1 MKEPIIPIGH
11 EPLKVRYKEGSPQ
24 ITQEEYGGC
33 IDLYNYEGVELK
45 AGEFKLIDLGIAMQL
60 PPGFDAIL
68 IPRSSTFKK
77 YGLLLVNSPGYIDHT
92 YCGSEDWWFAPAYAT
107 RDVSIPAGTRCFQF
121 RLIKQQ
127 PQLYIQSVDSLGE
140 INRGGCGSTGD

>member
-1 MKEPIIPIGH
+1 MKEPIIPVGH
-11 EPLKVRYKEGSPQ
+11 EPLKVRYKKGSPQ

-33 IDLYNYEGVELK
+33 IDLYNYEDVELK
-45 AGEFKLIDLGIAMQL
+45 AGEFKLIDLGVAMQL

-92 YCGSEDWWFAPAYAT
+92 YCGSEDW
-107 RDVSIPAGTRCFQF
+107 
-121 RLIKQQ
+121 
-127 PQLYIQSVDSLGE
+127 
-140 INRGGCGSTGD
+140 